1 MTETIKSN
9 IEASPHNFET
19 PLEIVADP
27 ALSKN
32 EKVQALDLLEQ
43 DARLL
48 ASASNEG
55 MGGGEPTNLHEV
67 LDAKATLELSP
78 TDHAYQIVLDD
89 LKLRQAAAPRDG
101 SQAMIDQAME
111 ALQALHHPGFASGS
125 TGAGKSASG
134 STAEI
139 AAETE
144 LEKLDP

>member
-55 MGGGEPTNLHEV
+55 MGGGEPTNLQEV
-67 LDAKATLELSP
+67 LNARESLELPP
-78 TDHAYQIVLDD
+78 TDYAYEVVLHD
-89 LKLRQAAAPRDG
+89 LKTRQAAAPRDG
-101 SQAMIDQAME
+101 SRALIDHAIE
-111 ALQALHHPGFASGS
+111 ALQALQHPAAASAS
-125 TGAGKSASG
+125 TGADNSV
-134 STAEI
+134 AEI